1 MTQPTTSAVRGA
13 PSAVT
18 DPYVI
23 NLCASTTPMA
33 LSRPT
38 APELAR
44 FTFFVS
50 RRREEGRERFRLHM
64 GYFATRDEAE
74 QLLSLIRDLYPAA
87 WVGEAPGK
95 RLAQRA
101 EGAATAAAKPPAPPP
116 PAAAAKSP
124 VAKQPAAKQSAP
136 KTPGAHARPAAPASA
151 APAVAAPTAV
161 APTSPAANAAAPS
174 APSRVTVPVAPPAAA
189 AARTAVAPER
199 RAVPRTAPPRVPP
212 SNVREVLDSLDAAP
226 AATPRPAQPA
236 VPATPAATASAPP
249 APRPA
254 SPPRV
259 AAAPQASSA
268 APQSA
273 RPAPVAPPPAAT
285 AAQAPQKRA
294 ELSDCQVLRILET
307 RSANAVAQSAA
318 APAAVA
324 PRSETDIRMLSPE
337 DTQTWRD
344 IKSQL
349 SRDAAVHFAVQ
360 LEWSVSPID
369 LDRVPPLAIFNAYT
383 LYKIEGNRDGRK
395 WYGLRLG
402 FFSDAVAAR
411 QVALYIR
418 SEFATVAVV
427 PVSAKERGDA
437 TQVGAIELSQAIAP
451 AVAKEDDAIE
461 LIDDAVDAAL
471 SRSQQPLADPEAV
484 LASEPVAAAPPAA
497 VDAAA
502 PRRQGRPRG
511 SPQTLEE
518 TLEILGASQLSI
530 DNGTGVRL
538 DLGSGARRSEPRNST
553 FSKLLDRLSEK
564 LRG

>member
-13 PSAVT
+13 PSAAT
-18 DPYVI
+18 GPYVI

-95 RLAQRA
+95 RLAARA
-101 EGAATAAAKPPAPPP
+101 EGAA
-116 PAAAAKSP
+116 
-124 VAKQPAAKQSAP
+124 
-136 KTPGAHARPAAPASA
+136 
-151 APAVAAPTAV
+151 
-161 APTSPAANAAAPS
+161 
-174 APSRVTVPVAPPAAA
+174 PAAA
-189 AARTAVAPER
+189 AAARPAAAPPAQAAAANQPVAPPPAARSEPPATRATGAVAAGGPAHRPATQAPASARTQSNPAPVTER
-199 RAVPRTAPPRVPP
+199 RPAAATTPASPAQPAAAAPAVRRVPP

-226 AATPRPAQPA
+226 SAVQRAVPAAPATASVPPAPRARPATAPQASVPQASAPQASTPSQPARATPSPPAARQSAAAPPTAAAAPA
-236 VPATPAATASAPP
+236 VPAK
-249 APRPA
+249 RP
-254 SPPRV
+254 
-259 AAAPQASSA
+259 
-268 APQSA
+268 
-273 RPAPVAPPPAAT
+273 
-285 AAQAPQKRA
+285 
-294 ELSDCQVLRILET
+294 ELSDSQVLRILET
-307 RSANAVAQSAA
+307 RRANAVAQSAA
-318 APAAVA
+318 VPT
-324 PRSETDIRMLSPE
+324 PRSEADIRMLSPD

-437 TQVGAIELSQAIAP
+437 TQVGAIELSRAIAP

-461 LIDDAVDAAL
+461 LIDDAVEAAL
-471 SRSQQPLADPEAV
+471 SRSQQPLADPEAA

-497 VDAAA
+497 ADAAA

>member
-13 PSAVT
+13 PSAAT
-18 DPYVI
+18 GPYVI

-95 RLAQRA
+95 RLAARA
-101 EGAATAAAKPPAPPP
+101 EGAAPAAAPAARPAAAPPAQ
-116 PAAAAKSP
+116 AAAAK
-124 VAKQPAAKQSAP
+124 APAAPTPAP
-136 KTPGAHARPAAPASA
+136 RPAAPATRATGATAAGVTSQRA
-151 APAVAAPTAV
+151 APQAPAQPAPAPAQARTVPVAEQRPAAATTKTAAAPV
-161 APTSPAANAAAPS
+161 LPAAAAPS
-174 APSRVTVPVAPPAAA
+174 V
-189 AARTAVAPER
+189 
-199 RAVPRTAPPRVPP
+199 PRVPP

-226 AATPRPAQPA
+226 SAAQRAAPAA
-236 VPATPAATASAPP
+236 PATAAAPP
-249 APRPA
+249 APRARPA
-254 SPPRV
+254 TAPEAGPTSQPARATPTPPVARQT
-259 AAAPQASSA
+259 AAAPAPAAA
-268 APQSA
+268 APA
-273 RPAPVAPPPAAT
+273 APA
-285 AAQAPQKRA
+285 KRV
-294 ELSDCQVLRILET
+294 ELSDSQVLRILET
-307 RSANAVAQSAA
+307 RRANAVAQSAT

-324 PRSETDIRMLSPE
+324 PRSEADIRLLSPD

-437 TQVGAIELSQAIAP
+437 TQVGAIELSRASAP
-451 AVAKEDDAIE
+451 AMAKDDDAIE
-461 LIDDAVDAAL
+461 LIDDAVEAAL
-471 SRSQQPLADPEAV
+471 SRSEQPLADPEAA
-484 LASEPVAAAPPAA
+484 LASKPAAAAPPAA
-497 VDAAA
+497 ADPAA

-538 DLGSGARRSEPRNST
+538 DLGSNSRRSEPRNST

>member
-1 MTQPTTSAVRGA
+1 MTQPTSSAVRGA
-13 PSAVT
+13 PSAAT
-18 DPYVI
+18 GSYVI

-64 GYFATRDEAE
+64 GYFVTRDEAE
-74 QLLSLIRDLYPAA
+74 QLLTLIRDLYPAA

-101 EGAATAAAKPPAPPP
+101 DSAVAPPAAQIPSIEAARIKTSPSPAVPPAAAKQPAATTPPAAKPPAP
-116 PAAAAKSP
+116 AARR
-124 VAKQPAAKQSAP
+124 
-136 KTPGAHARPAAPASA
+136 G
-151 APAVAAPTAV
+151 
-161 APTSPAANAAAPS
+161 AAPS
-174 APSRVTVPVAPPAAA
+174 ATQ
-189 AARTAVAPER
+189 
-199 RAVPRTAPPRVPP
+199 RVPP
-212 SNVREVLDSLDAAP
+212 SNVREVIQSLDAALPPP
-226 AATPRPAQPA
+226 AAALPPTAAPRSTPAPAPKPAPKTAQPA
-236 VPATPAATASAPP
+236 VRPAAQVAATNATQQSSASAVG
-249 APRPA
+249 AG
-254 SPPRV
+254 
-259 AAAPQASSA
+259 
-268 APQSA
+268 A
-273 RPAPVAPPPAAT
+273 RPAAPKPDP
-285 AAQAPQKRA
+285 
-294 ELSDCQVLRILET
+294 LSDSQVLRILET
-307 RSANAVAQSAA
+307 RRADAA
-318 APAAVA
+318 AQPAMA
-324 PRSETDIRMLSPE
+324 PVPRNATDIRMLSPD

-360 LEWSVSPID
+360 LEWSVAPID

-395 WYGLRLG
+395 WFGLRLG

-411 QVALYIR
+411 QVALYVR

-437 TQVGAIELSQAIAP
+437 AQVGAIELSKPVAP
-451 AVAKEDDAIE
+451 PVRSDEDAIE
-461 LIDDAVDAAL
+461 LLDDAVEAAL
-471 SRSQQPLADPEAV
+471 SRSQQPAIDLEAQ
-484 LASEPVAAAPPAA
+484 VAAAPVAEEPAA
-497 VDAAA
+497 TGRAA

-530 DNGTGVRL
+530 DDGKGVRL
-538 DLGSGARRSEPRNST
+538 DLGSGTRRSEPRNST

>member
-1 MTQPTTSAVRGA
+1 MTQPTPSAVRGA
-13 PSAVT
+13 PSAAT
-18 DPYVI
+18 DTYVI

-101 EGAATAAAKPPAPPP
+101 AAANPTAAAAPAATPVSRSPAPVAAAPSAAAA
-116 PAAAAKSP
+116 PAAAA
-124 VAKQPAAKQSAP
+124 AKTQATPATSKASTAAAPAKASA
-136 KTPGAHARPAAPASA
+136 AARPAAPAA
-151 APAVAAPTAV
+151 AGARPAK
-161 APTSPAANAAAPS
+161 PAA
-174 APSRVTVPVAPPAAA
+174 T
-189 AARTAVAPER
+189 
-199 RAVPRTAPPRVPP
+199 RVPP
-212 SNVREVLDSLDAAP
+212 SNVREVIESLDAAP
-226 AATPRPAQPA
+226 AAP
-236 VPATPAATASAPP
+236 VAPP
-249 APRPA
+249 APVAKTPLARAA
-254 SPPRV
+254 SVAPP
-259 AAAPQASSA
+259 AAAPATA
-268 APQSA
+268 AATRTTAVP
-273 RPAPVAPPPAAT
+273 PAPAASPTSAGPPAA
-285 AAQAPQKRA
+285 PKRD
-294 ELSDCQVLRILET
+294 ELSDSQVLRILET
-307 RSANAVAQSAA
+307 RRANAVAQ
-318 APAAVA
+318 PATTSE
-324 PRSETDIRMLSPE
+324 PRAQTDIRMLSPD

-360 LEWSVSPID
+360 LEWSVAPID

-411 QVALYIR
+411 QVAMYVR

-427 PVSAKERGDA
+427 PVSGKERGDA
-437 TQVGAIELSQAIAP
+437 TQVGAIELSRPVAPVAAP
-451 AVAKEDDAIE
+451 AEDAIE
-461 LIDDAVDAAL
+461 LIDDAVEAAL
-471 SRSQQPLADPEAV
+471 SRSQQPSLELDAEMVKAPV
-484 LASEPVAAAPPAA
+484 LAEPGEPAPAA
-497 VDAAA
+497 G
-502 PRRQGRPRG
+502 RRQGRPRG
-511 SPQTLEE
+511 APQTLEE

-530 DNGTGVRL
+530 DNGKGVRL
-538 DLGSGARRSEPRNST
+538 DLGSGQRRSEPRNST

>member
-1 MTQPTTSAVRGA
+1 MTQPTPSAVRGA
-13 PSAVT
+13 PSAAT
-18 DPYVI
+18 DTYVI

-101 EGAATAAAKPPAPPP
+101 AAANPTAAAAPAATPVSRSPAPVAAAPSAAAA
-116 PAAAAKSP
+116 PAAAA
-124 VAKQPAAKQSAP
+124 AKTQATPATSKASTAAAPAKAPAA
-136 KTPGAHARPAAPASA
+136 ARPAAPAA
-151 APAVAAPTAV
+151 APARP
-161 APTSPAANAAAPS
+161 PKPAA
-174 APSRVTVPVAPPAAA
+174 T
-189 AARTAVAPER
+189 
-199 RAVPRTAPPRVPP
+199 RVPP
-212 SNVREVLDSLDAAP
+212 SNVREVIESLDGAP
-226 AATPRPAQPA
+226 A
-236 VPATPAATASAPP
+236 
-249 APRPA
+249 
-254 SPPRV
+254 
-259 AAAPQASSA
+259 
-268 APQSA
+268 
-273 RPAPVAPPPAAT
+273 APVAPPAPASKASPARAASAAAASAAPAAAP
-285 AAQAPQKRA
+285 AARTPAVPAAPAASPASVGVPVAPKRD
-294 ELSDCQVLRILET
+294 ELSDSQVLRILET
-307 RSANAVAQSAA
+307 RRANAVAQ
-318 APAAVA
+318 PATTSE
-324 PRSETDIRMLSPE
+324 PRSQTDIRMLSPD

-360 LEWSVSPID
+360 LEWSVAPID

-411 QVALYIR
+411 QVAMYVR

-427 PVSAKERGDA
+427 PVSGKERGDA
-437 TQVGAIELSQAIAP
+437 TQVGAIELSRPVAPVAAP
-451 AVAKEDDAIE
+451 ADDAIE
-461 LIDDAVDAAL
+461 LIDDAVEAAL
-471 SRSQQPLADPEAV
+471 SRSQQPSLELDAGMAKAPVHAEPEV
-484 LASEPVAAAPPAA
+484 PAAPAG
-497 VDAAA
+497 
-502 PRRQGRPRG
+502 RRQGRPRG

-530 DNGTGVRL
+530 DNGKGVRL
-538 DLGSGARRSEPRNST
+538 DLGSGQRRSEPRNST